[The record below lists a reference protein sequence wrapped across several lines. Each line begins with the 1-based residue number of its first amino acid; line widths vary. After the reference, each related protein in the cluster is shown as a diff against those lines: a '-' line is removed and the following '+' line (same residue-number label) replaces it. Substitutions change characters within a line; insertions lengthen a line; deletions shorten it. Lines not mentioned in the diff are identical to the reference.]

1 MFYRNIL
8 LIDDDQDDQEIFLAA
23 LRSLSDSVLCSVSDK
38 ANDALSKLS
47 TKNLTADLIFLDL
60 NMPLMSGQEFL
71 KEIKQ
76 DDGLKHIP
84 IVIFSTTS
92 NNRTVQETKNLG
104 AHDFIT
110 KPDNFDELRTII
122 KNYIGI

>member
-23 LRSLSDSVLCSVSDK
+23 LRSLSDSVLCSVADK

>member
-23 LRSLSDSVLCSVSDK
+23 LRSLSDSVLCSVADK

-110 KPDNFDELRTII
+110 KPDNFDELRAII